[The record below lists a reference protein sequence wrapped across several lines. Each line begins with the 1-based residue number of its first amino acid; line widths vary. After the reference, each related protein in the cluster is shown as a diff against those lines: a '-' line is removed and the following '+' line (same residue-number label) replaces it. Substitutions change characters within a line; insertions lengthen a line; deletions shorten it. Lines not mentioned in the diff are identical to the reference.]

1 MRRKAG
7 TGLLIAALV
16 LLAGAACTPSV
27 APRVKAHRPA
37 EIREDVL
44 VMQDGA
50 LLPYQR
56 WSPDGAPKAAVIALH
71 GFNDYSGAYR
81 DLGPLLAAR
90 GLLVI
95 AYDQRGFGGTS
106 MRGDWAGADAMIR
119 DLDTVTELLR
129 KAHPDLP
136 VYALGESMGG
146 AVIMAALGGYSP
158 PRLDGAV
165 LSAPA
170 VWGRSTMN
178 AWQRGALTAGAHVAP
193 RIHVRPQTLPKLPS
207 DNIEMLRRLYYD
219 PMMIKET
226 RIESAW
232 GLTGLMDRALEAAP
246 LLDMPLLVLYG
257 KEDGIIPRGPTCR
270 MLQTLPDG
278 PGGARR
284 WRLALY
290 ENGYHMLFRDLEGD
304 LVSTD
309 IAAWL
314 ENPSGPL
321 PSGAELTVKGGARPL
336 PEFCRPV
343 PRDRAR

>member
-1 MRRKAG
+1 MRRKTAI
-7 TGLLIAALV
+7 GLLAALLAV
-16 LLAGAACTPSV
+16 LGAAACTPSV
-27 APRVKAHRPA
+27 APRPEAHRPA

-50 LLPYQR
+50 LLPYRR
-56 WSPDGAPKAAVIALH
+56 WTPDGSPRAAVIALH

-81 DLGPLLAAR
+81 DLGPLLADR
-90 GLLVI
+90 GLLVL
-95 AYDQRGFGGTS
+95 AYDQRGFGGTA
-106 MRGDWAGADAMIR
+106 MRGDWAGAEAMIR

-129 KAHPDLP
+129 AAHPDLP

-170 VWGRSTMN
+170 VWGRSTMSV
-178 AWQRGALTAGAHVAP
+178 WQRAALTAGAHIAP
-193 RIHVRPQTLPKLPS
+193 RIRVRPQTLPKLPS

-226 RIESAW
+226 RIETAW
-232 GLTGLMDRALEAAP
+232 GLTGLMDRALQAAP

-257 KEDGIIPRGPTCR
+257 EEDGIIPRGPTCR
-270 MLQTLPDG
+270 MLRALPDG
-278 PGGARR
+278 PDGVRR

-290 ENGYHMLFRDLEGD
+290 RNGYHMLFRDLEGD
-304 LVSTD
+304 LVSAD

-314 ENPSGPL
+314 SDPDAPL
-321 PSGAELTVKGGARPL
+321 PSGAELTGKDGARPL
-336 PEFCRPV
+336 PAFCDTP
-343 PRDRAR
+343 ARSPAR

>member
-1 MRRKAG
+1 MRHNARLRACLASLFL
-7 TGLLIAALV
+7 TIAA
-16 LLAGAACTPSV
+16 ACAPGI
-27 APRVKAHRPA
+27 APRMEAHRPA
-37 EIREDVL
+37 EIRPETI

-50 LLPYQR
+50 HLPYKR
-56 WSPDGAPKAAVIALH
+56 WSPDGPAKAAVIALH
-71 GFNDYSGAYR
+71 GFNDYSGAYK
-81 DLGPLLAAR
+81 DLAPLLAAR
-90 GLLVI
+90 GLLVF
-95 AYDQRGFGGTS
+95 AYDQRGFGGTV
-106 MRGDWAGADAMIR
+106 MRGDWAGTEAMIR

-129 KAHPDLP
+129 AAYPELP

-170 VWGRSTMN
+170 VWGRNTMIP
-178 AWQRGALTAGAHVAP
+178 WQRGALTAGAHLAP
-193 RIHVRPQTLPKLPS
+193 RIRVRPQSLPKLPS

-226 RIESAW
+226 RVETAW

-257 KEDGIIPRGPTCR
+257 REDGIIPRAPTCR
-270 MLQTLPDG
+270 MLRTLPT
-278 PGGARR
+278 GADDVRR

-290 ENGYHMLFRDLEGD
+290 ENGYHMLFRDLNGGA
-304 LVSTD
+304 VSAD

-314 ENPSGPL
+314 ADPAAPL
-321 PSGAELTVKGGARPL
+321 PSGAEVAAPAGARPL
-336 PEFCRPV
+336 PDFCG
-343 PRDRAR
+343 RAAPE